1 MSDVVVYED
10 KAPVKRKQG
19 QQPKWETWVKKM
31 DEVLNRNHP
40 VGYAIVYN
48 DEMLLAVVNSELPEE
63 DRISK
68 RTFNYYKSEGH
79 IEDGSIASVFVATYQ
94 KALSI
99 QELASQTVSLQPN
112 TTRNVAELEHA
123 GLVERSIGD
132 DRRVVNVQVTPK
144 GMELVSE
151 VQKYLQEFHMFQYQS
166 LSNAERY
173 LLDELLLKI
182 AHLPDDK

>member
-19 QQPKWETWVKKM
+19 QQPKWEKWVKKM

-68 RTFNYYKSEGH
+68 RTFNYYKNEGH

-99 QELASQTVSLQPN
+99 QADNILRKMTEDVPGGWQKWAWIMERKFDEWNLRAKVVDETPDVG
-112 TTRNVAELEHA
+112 R
-123 GLVERSIGD
+123 LVM
-132 DRRVVNVQVTPK
+132 RVK
-144 GMELVSE
+144 SE
-151 VQKYLQEFHMFQYQS
+151 
-166 LSNAERY
+166 
-173 LLDELLLKI
+173 
-182 AHLPDDK
+182 

>member
-10 KAPVKRKQG
+10 KAPAKRGQG
-19 QQPKWETWVKKM
+19 RPPKWETWVKKM

-68 RTFNYYKSEGH
+68 RTFNYYKNEGH

-99 QELASQTVSLQPN
+99 QADNILRKMTEDVPGGWQKWAWIMERKFDEWNLRAKVVDETPDVGRLVMRVKSEKSLA
-112 TTRNVAELEHA
+112 E
-123 GLVERSIGD
+123 GD
-132 DRRVVNVQVTPK
+132 
-144 GMELVSE
+144 E
-151 VQKYLQEFHMFQYQS
+151 
-166 LSNAERY
+166 
-173 LLDELLLKI
+173 
-182 AHLPDDK
+182 

>member
-99 QELASQTVSLQPN
+99 QADNILRKMTEDVPGGWQKWAWIMERKFDEWNLRAKVVDETPDVG
-112 TTRNVAELEHA
+112 R
-123 GLVERSIGD
+123 LVFRV
-132 DRRVVNVQVTPK
+132 DRETE
-144 GMELVSE
+144 GS
-151 VQKYLQEFHMFQYQS
+151 
-166 LSNAERY
+166 
-173 LLDELLLKI
+173 
-182 AHLPDDK
+182 

>member
-79 IEDGSIASVFVATYQ
+79 IEDGSIASLFVATYQ

-99 QELASQTVSLQPN
+99 QADNILRKMTEDVPGGWQKWAWIMERKFDEWNLRAKVVDETPDVGRLVMRVKSEKSLA
-112 TTRNVAELEHA
+112 E
-123 GLVERSIGD
+123 GD
-132 DRRVVNVQVTPK
+132 
-144 GMELVSE
+144 E
-151 VQKYLQEFHMFQYQS
+151 
-166 LSNAERY
+166 
-173 LLDELLLKI
+173 
-182 AHLPDDK
+182 